1 MWALG
6 IILFELTTKQQ
17 PISQIIEITDHK
29 PIKIPSTL
37 PPLIK
42 ALLEKLLDKNP
53 ATRPSAIEIL
63 NLPEVIEAGNRLA
76 QQIKDIDPEMA
87 AQIFRNPNQ
96 E

>member
-1 MWALG
+1 MYKAPEVYKDEKSATTKVDMWALG

-17 PISQIIEITDHK
+17 PISQIIEITDPK

-37 PPLIK
+37 PPLIRT
-42 ALLEKLLDKNP
+42 LVEKLLDKNP

-76 QQIKDIDPEMA
+76 
-87 AQIFRNPNQ
+87 
-96 E
+96 